1 MRATKGWYCAALCA
15 AVLGLYQTGCQKAPP
30 PTKPK
35 VGPPAGS
42 AATSPAAPAPEAA
55 KEPGLE
61 QQAAKPAEEKPP
73 AKPEEK
79 PAKEMP
85 TVKAPE
91 AEPAK
96 GRPAEEKPAPAAP
109 EKPAEEK
116 PAPAAPPQKAA
127 EEKPAAKAPE
137 EKPAA
142 RVPSQPP
149 AASKPASAFKLEVPL
164 GLPPVP
170 IPKDNPLTPEK
181 IELGKMLYFDKRV
194 SKDGTVACATCHDP
208 KMAWAEHTPT
218 STGLGKQVGPRNSP
232 TVMNTAYATS
242 MFWDG
247 RAASLEEQATGPVE
261 NPIEMGHSMADL
273 VLQLDKIPEY
283 HERFQKVFGTPV
295 TKEGFAKAIAAFER
309 TILVGNSPYDRF
321 KAGDANALTDAQ
333 KRGLALFE
341 KVGCADCHTP
351 PLFSDY
357 EFHNAGVGMD
367 KPNPDPGRKEVTK
380 KDEDMGA
387 FRVPS
392 LRNVAD
398 TAPYFHDG
406 SAKTLEEA
414 VALMAAGGKDNP
426 HRSPDFDTVRQAKIT
441 PEQQKDLVEFLKALS
456 GPIPQVELPKL
467 P

>member
-1 MRATKGWYCAALCA
+1 MKATKGWCWAVLCA
-15 AVLGLYQTGCQKAPP
+15 LGMGLYLAGCQKAPP
-30 PTKPK
+30 PAKPK
-35 VGPPAGS
+35 VGPPSG
-42 AATSPAAPAPEAA
+42 PAAPAAATPEPAA
-55 KEPGLE
+55 K
-61 QQAAKPAEEKPP
+61 
-73 AKPEEK
+73 
-79 PAKEMP
+79 
-85 TVKAPE
+85 
-91 AEPAK
+91 
-96 GRPAEEKPAPAAP
+96 
-109 EKPAEEK
+109 EKPAEQK
-116 PAPAAPPQKAA
+116 PA

-142 RVPSQPP
+142 KAPEEKPAKEIPP
-149 AASKPASAFKLEVPL
+149 AKAPEEKPVTQKPAEEKPAKAPEEKPAAKAPEEKPGQEKPAQAAEAKPAEAKPAAEFKLQVPL

-170 IPKDNPLTPEK
+170 IPKDNPLTAEK

-218 STGLGKQVGPRNSP
+218 STGIGKQVGPRNSP

-261 NPIEMGHSMADL
+261 NPIEMGHQMADL

-321 KAGDANALTDAQ
+321 KAGDANALTEAQ

-367 KPNPDPGRKEVTK
+367 KPKPDPGRKEVTK

-456 GPIPQVELPKL
+456 GPIPQVEPPKL

>member
-1 MRATKGWYCAALCA
+1 MKANRWWWCA
-15 AVLGLYQTGCQKAPP
+15 AVCAVALGFQLGCQKSPS

-35 VGPPAGS
+35 AGPPAMAS
-42 AATSPAAPAPEAA
+42 QTPAATPPLEGTKPPQKEIKPQVAEEKAKEKPAEKPAAKTA
-55 KEPGLE
+55 EPPSAE
-61 QQAAKPAEEKPP
+61 EKPAAKPAEEKPI
-73 AKPEEK
+73 
-79 PAKEMP
+79 
-85 TVKAPE
+85 T
-91 AEPAK
+91 
-96 GRPAEEKPAPAAP
+96 
-109 EKPAEEK
+109 KPAEEK
-116 PAPAAPPQKAA
+116 PAAKPAESKSAPPAVVQ
-127 EEKPAAKAPE
+127 
-137 EKPAA
+137 
-142 RVPSQPP
+142 
-149 AASKPASAFKLEVPL
+149 VPL

-170 IPKDNPLTPEK
+170 VPKDNPMTPEK

-194 SKDGTVACATCHDP
+194 SKDGTVSCATCHDP
-208 KMAWAEHTPT
+208 QMAWAEHTPT
-218 STGLGKQVGPRNSP
+218 STGIGKQVGPRNSP
-232 TVMNTAYATS
+232 TVMNAAYATS

-247 RAASLEEQATGPVE
+247 RAATLEEQATGPVE
-261 NPIEMGHSMADL
+261 NPIEMGHQMSQVVA
-273 VLQLDKIPEY
+273 QLGKIPEY

-321 KAGDANALTDAQ
+321 KAGDANALTEAQ

-456 GPIPQVELPKL
+456 GPIPQVEPPKL